1 MGCYLGIVSYGTAG
15 NDKEKQALANDVL
28 NSEVY
33 QKIAAQH
40 PDAKQFTRG
49 IHVPAKSPLVIKAP
63 DRRKQWAVEGILAWY
78 WSKGVQI
85 PRERVWH
92 FDDRADNALYF
103 EGTNFNAHQISC
115 KSRDRGMIGF
125 CGATSDEFILNPGVS
140 ACEGSTPS
148 NSSKSATKSL
158 NKLRGAKA
166 RAGHSP
172 RLADEQEEIVAAA

>member
-28 NSEVY
+28 NSKVY
-33 QKIAAQH
+33 QELAAQH

-115 KSRDRGMIGF
+115 KSRDRGMVGF
-125 CGATSDEFILNPGVS
+125 CGATGEEFNLTPGVFHCKR
-140 ACEGSTPS
+140 AIAS
-148 NSSKSATKSL
+148 NSSKRTQHES
-158 NKLRGAKA
+158 NLRG
-166 RAGHSP
+166 S
-172 RLADEQEEIVAAA
+172 LAHRKSGSKLTDEQVTQ